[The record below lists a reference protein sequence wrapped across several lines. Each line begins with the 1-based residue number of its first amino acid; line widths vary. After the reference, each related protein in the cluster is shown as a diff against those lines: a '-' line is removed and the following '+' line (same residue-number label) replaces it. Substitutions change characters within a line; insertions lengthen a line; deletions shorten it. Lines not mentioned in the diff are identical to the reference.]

1 MTTATVSAGAR
12 LHVGFQNLSLA
23 RERLY
28 GGIGIG
34 LAEPRVTVT
43 AEPAASVAAADPL
56 LRDYAN
62 RAVDVLGVSGVTI
75 TLEESLPRHVGLGSG
90 TQLALAVLTATARA
104 HGLEPRVRERAP
116 AMGRGGRSGVGVA
129 TFEGGGFVVDAGHPT
144 ARFTTE
150 PPAEGDWTVPPVVAR
165 HDLPSEWRFLVVVPD
180 ADPGRSGDDED
191 ASMRAVVERADPAIA
206 DEIAGVVTRK
216 LLPAAA
222 AGRLEPFGEAI
233 AEIGRKNGAWYADA
247 RGASSGR
254 PRRTRR
260 IARGL
265 SGPLGGRPVVVGAGR
280 LRRDQRRPHRRG
292 RGRRPRR
299 ARGSRTRG
307 NGRPR
312 CAGGDRGSGPDDRR
326 WPVETGRGR
335 IGAHSIGMGRY
346 DLLGPSPR
354 DGGRTRREPSVRGRR
369 THESAHAG
377 AGRRRRTGDW
387 SIFAYRVRT

>member
-28 GGIGIG
+28 GGIGVG

-43 AEPAASVAAADPL
+43 AEPAAAVEAADPL
-56 LRDYAN
+56 VQAYAN
-62 RAVDVLGVSGVTI
+62 RAVDILEVPGVALA
-75 TLEESLPRHVGLGSG
+75 LEESLPRHVGLGSG

-129 TFEGGGFVVDAGHPT
+129 TFEGGGFAVDAGHPT
-144 ARFTTE
+144 NRFTTE

-180 ADPGRSGDDED
+180 AEPGRSGDDED
-191 ASMRAVVERADPAIA
+191 ASMRSVVERADPAVA
-206 DEIAGVVTRK
+206 DELAGVVTRK

-247 RGASSGR
+247 QGGVFRPPAGELVETLEDCPVLSGVGQSSWG
-254 PRRTRR
+254 PVVYGVTDT
-260 IARGL
+260 AHADEAEAAAAAALADRGL
-265 SGPLGGRPVVVGAGR
+265 DGRVILAEPA
-280 LRRDQRRPHRRG
+280 
-292 RGRRPRR
+292 
-299 ARGSRTRG
+299 
-307 NGRPR
+307 
-312 CAGGDRGSGPDDRR
+312 
-326 WPVETGRGR
+326 ETG
-335 IGAHSIGMGRY
+335 A
-346 DLLGPSPR
+346 
-354 DGGRTRREPSVRGRR
+354 
-369 THESAHAG
+369 
-377 AGRRRRTGDW
+377 
-387 SIFAYRVRT
+387 RVRTTD